1 MTIYTPELV
10 QRNATFAASGAFKGL
25 PFPTNPALRVIG
37 CVDSRV
43 DPSDVLGLKLGE
55 AVVMRNVGGR
65 VTPEALRSWALL
77 GRLGAG
83 QSPSGGHLAILHHTD
98 CGIRRLASYP
108 EQLAAF
114 FEIPVAD
121 LGSKAV
127 EDPYA
132 SVRID
137 VDIAPGRDAVWQI
150 AISAQEAHFPV
161 GKRGG
166 THLSPAREDDGRA
179 GCA

>member
-10 QRNATFAASGAFKGL
+10 QRNAAFAAGGTFEGL

-55 AVVMRNVGGR
+55 AVVMRNIGGR

-83 QSPSGGHLAILHHTD
+83 QLPGDGQLAILHHTD
-98 CGIRRLASYP
+98 CGIRRLTSYP

-114 FEIPVAD
+114 FEIPVAELD
-121 LGSKAV
+121 GRAV
-127 EDPYA
+127 DDPYA

-137 VDIAPGRDAVWQI
+137 VDIARHRLPALVVTGLVYDVDTGLVEVVVPAIEEVRDV
-150 AISAQEAHFPV
+150 
-161 GKRGG
+161 
-166 THLSPAREDDGRA
+166 
-179 GCA
+179 